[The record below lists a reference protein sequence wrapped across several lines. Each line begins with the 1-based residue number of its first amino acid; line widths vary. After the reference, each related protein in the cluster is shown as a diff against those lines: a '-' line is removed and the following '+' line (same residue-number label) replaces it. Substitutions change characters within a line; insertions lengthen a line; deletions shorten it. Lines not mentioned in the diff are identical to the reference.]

1 MFIGHFAVA
10 LAARRAAPRVSLGV
24 LFAASQLIDLVW
36 PVFLL
41 LGWERVRIAPGD
53 TAFTPL
59 AFEHYPWTHS
69 LAAVLVWS
77 VLAMLAYSWLRKDRG
92 GAIVVGLLVASH
104 WVLDFVTHRADLPLY
119 PGGSW
124 RGGLGLWNSVPATL
138 LVESLLFLGGV
149 LVYVRATRAADRTGS
164 LAWWALVAFLVL
176 IHLANAFGP
185 PPPGV
190 EAVAWAGMAAWL
202 IPFWAAWADRH
213 RIVVPPEAPAPLV
226 PIER

>member
-10 LAARRAAPRVSLGV
+10 LAAKRAAPRVSLGI

-59 AFEHYPWTHS
+59 DFEHFPWTHS

-77 VLAMLAYSWLRKDRG
+77 VVATLSYTWLRKDRG
-92 GAIVVGLLVASH
+92 GAIVVGMLVASH
-104 WVLDFVTHRADLPLY
+104 WLLDFVTHRADLPLY
-119 PGGSW
+119 PGDP
-124 RGGLGLWNSVPATL
+124 RRVGLGLWRSVPATL
-138 LVESLLFLGGV
+138 LLESLLFLGGV
-149 LVYVRATRAADRTGS
+149 LVYASATRATDRTGR
-164 LAWWALVAFLVL
+164 LAWWTLVVFLVV

-185 PPPGV
+185 PPPSVG
-190 EAVAWAGMAAWL
+190 AVAWAGLAAWL

-213 RIVVPPEAPAPLV
+213 RIVLPRDTPAPLV
-226 PIER
+226 SIER